1 MPKIAKLWNKLAN
14 PKNIPRLFAVILGLL
29 LIAGFIIPMGLNT
42 DQIYTRPAPQSQM
55 DAGLAIAPY
64 DRGGEVLVSPGVTE
78 AQYPE
83 NSKNLGWINSYMTP
97 IAELLKALSPYFGTS
112 ICASPGGLIDEILYY
127 TRGFD
132 TILESSILMMAF
144 IIASWLAINF
154 TMDRKEER
162 DIKEDVKRAIA
173 SSDRIANEVEE
184 SNRKAREK
192 QAKKEFRWLDG
203 RKCNSSICP
212 CFL

>member
-1 MPKIAKLWNKLAN
+1 MPKIAKIWNKLAN
-14 PKNIPRLFAVILGLL
+14 PKNIPRLFAIILGLL
-29 LIAGFIIPMGLNT
+29 LIAGFLIPVGLNS

-64 DRGGEVLVSPGVTE
+64 DRGGEILESPGVTE

-83 NSKNLGWINSYMTP
+83 NSQNLGWINSYMTP
-97 IAELLKALSPYFGTS
+97 IAEMLKGISPYFGTS
-112 ICASPGGLIDEILYY
+112 ICASPGGVIDEILYY

-154 TMDRKEER
+154 TMDRKEEKGQG

-173 SSDRIANEVEE
+173 SSEVIASEVEE

-192 QAKKEFRWLDG
+192 QAKKEFR
-203 RKCNSSICP
+203 
-212 CFL
+212 